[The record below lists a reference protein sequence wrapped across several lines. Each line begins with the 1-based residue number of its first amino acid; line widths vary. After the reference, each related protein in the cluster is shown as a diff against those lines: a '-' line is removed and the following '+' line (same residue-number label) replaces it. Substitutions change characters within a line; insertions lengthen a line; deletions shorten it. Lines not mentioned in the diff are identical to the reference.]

1 MGRRVTAR
9 VAVMMTVLVGIV
21 GCGGSTD
28 AETTTETRA
37 PVGLRSMDITVDGLA
52 SPENL
57 GVLMAQRREY
67 TLQNELDVF
76 LHYPVS
82 PRVPIQYV
90 ANGEVNLAVAHEPQ
104 VVMAQEKG
112 TPVVAVASLVSQPT
126 AAMIW
131 LKKANIGGIGDLKG
145 KTIAI
150 PGLSFEKSLLQNLLD
165 QAGLTLDDVKV
176 EPVGFELVPALVSG
190 RADAIFGGSWNV
202 EGIELEQL
210 GLRPQVTRVGDL
222 GVPSYDELVLV
233 TNRDQLASD
242 PQLVR
247 DYIAVMLHGAES
259 AIEDPK
265 AAANLVAARVGD
277 PNRAAIAK
285 ETDATLPML
294 STTGYLDPDQAG
306 ELVDWMYEEGLIQEK
321 PAVADFLSND
331 YLPAEP

>member
-1 MGRRVTAR
+1 MLA
-9 VAVMMTVLVGIV
+9 ALVGIA
-21 GCGGSTD
+21 GCGGATE

-37 PVGLRSMDITVDGLA
+37 PGMREMDITVDGLA

-82 PRVPIQYV
+82 PLVPLQYV
-90 ANGEVNLAVAHEPQ
+90 ARGEVDLAVAHEPQ
-104 VVMAQEKG
+104 VVMAEERG
-112 TPVVAVASLVSQPT
+112 LPVVAVASLVSEPT

-131 LKKANIGGIGDLKG
+131 LKRSKIGDVGDLKG

-150 PGLSFEKSLLQNLLD
+150 PGLAYEKALLENVLE
-165 QAGLTLDDVKV
+165 QAGLTLNDVKV
-176 EPVGFELVPALVSG
+176 ERVGFELVPALTSG

-202 EGIELEQL
+202 EGVELEAL
-210 GLRPQVTRVGDL
+210 GVRPEVTRVQDL
-222 GVPSYDELVLV
+222 GVPNYDELVLV
-233 TNRDQLASD
+233 TRRDRLSRD
-242 PQLVR
+242 PQLIR

-265 AAANLVAARVGD
+265 AAANLVAARVGE

-294 STTGYLDPDQAG
+294 STSGYLDPDQAS
-306 ELVDWMYEEGLIQEK
+306 ELVDWMHEEALIEEK
-321 PAVADFLSND
+321 PALSDFLTND